1 MILLDKRAGSH
12 ELKAPLTAL
21 GLPVE
26 ETTLDYGDLLFE
38 GRGEQGK
45 PVTVAIEYKK
55 LSELVTSLR
64 TGRLQGHQALGMQ
77 TFDFRWLLIEG
88 ELIYDKRGKLLR
100 RKGRRSFGLLGGGMS
115 VGELFKRLLVLQLRL
130 GLTPMLVRQRRD
142 ALKFIEALYRTWTD
156 ADLDQHKSHIA
167 VYDPPTLI
175 PLSDERKLYMRLPGV
190 GVKTSGLIEKHFR
203 SPIDAFTRHRL
214 EWQEIEGIGPKT
226 ATQIEQFLRRGK

>member
-88 ELIYDKRGKLLR
+88 ELFYDKRGKLLR
-100 RKGRRSFGLLGGGMS
+100 RKGRRAFLPMHGGMTVS
-115 VGELFKRLLVLQLRL
+115 ELFKRLFVLQLRL
-130 GLTPMLVRQRRD
+130 GITPFLTPHRRD
-142 ALKFIEALYRTWTD
+142 TLKFIEALYHTWTD
-156 ADLDQHKSHIA
+156 QSLDEHKSHIA

-175 PLSDERKLYMRLPGV
+175 PLSDERKLYMRLPGI
-190 GVKTSGLIEKHFR
+190 GVKTSKLIEQHFAA
-203 SPIDAFTRHRL
+203 PYQAFNASRN
-214 EWQEIEGIGPKT
+214 EWTAIEGIGAKT
-226 ATQIEQFLRRGK
+226 AQQITNFILRRT